1 MKNKLSDW
9 REPIGIISLIIF
21 VMSCQN
27 FIPDGAGFKEY
38 ALYILSGIALFI
50 LFYGGLPSKK
60 KESVKFPEIK
70 LIAGLVL
77 QVVFLFVGR
86 IEAIMPFA
94 MILCLAAYA
103 LSRAGSIGLR
113 KNSERKEK
121 VE

>member
-1 MKNKLSDW
+1 MKKRLSDW
-9 REPIGIISLIIF
+9 RESIGIFSLILL

-27 FIPDGAGFKEY
+27 FIPDDAGFKEY

-60 KESVKFPEIK
+60 KEPVKFPEIK

-77 QVVFLFVGR
+77 QVVFLFAGR
-86 IEAIMPFA
+86 IEIITPFA
-94 MILCLAAYA
+94 MILCLVAYA

-113 KNSERKEK
+113 KNNEERG
-121 VE
+121 

>member
-9 REPIGIISLIIF
+9 REPIGIVSLIVLI
-21 VMSCQN
+21 MSCQN
-27 FIPDGAGFKEY
+27 FIPDDAGFKEY
-38 ALYILSGIALFI
+38 AIYIILGIVFFI

-60 KESVKFPEIK
+60 KKPVKLPEIK
-70 LIAGLVL
+70 YISGLIL

-94 MILCLAAYA
+94 IILCLAAYA

-113 KNSERKEK
+113 KNNEERG
-121 VE
+121 